1 MEHEAR
7 FTRIE
12 ATLER
17 LADAQLRGEYALTD
31 AVEQM
36 ARSHKQLLTSQVL
49 MVDEIRK
56 LAEVQAKQAEVQA
69 KHAEVQAKQAEVQA
83 KHAEVQGKHAVE
95 HDDLKEKLHLLFDV
109 VDTWI
114 REHGKNGNPTPADPG
129 TPAA

>member
-69 KHAEVQAKQAEVQA
+69 KHAEVQAK
-83 KHAEVQGKHAVE
+83 HAEVQGKHAVE

>member
-69 KHAEVQAKQAEVQA
+69 KHAEVQ
-83 KHAEVQGKHAVE
+83 GKHAVE

>member
-69 KHAEVQAKQAEVQA
+69 KHAEVQAKQAEVQ
-83 KHAEVQGKHAVE
+83 GKHAVE